1 MTDNFTDI
9 RPNALIMLNGDLF
22 EYFLKNT
29 YVTQVSVF
37 LVLTHAPHQPAQH
50 KSVHP
55 MYKSFPNQLQPAAL
69 CTLRSS

>member
-22 EYFLKNT
+22 EYFSKNT
-29 YVTQVSVF
+29 
-37 LVLTHAPHQPAQH
+37 LLHAPHQPAQH

-69 CTLRSS
+69 CALCLLKYKSDETNR

>member
-22 EYFLKNT
+22 EYL
-29 YVTQVSVF
+29 
-37 LVLTHAPHQPAQH
+37 LH

-69 CTLRSS
+69 CALRSS